1 MALPVEVDGGG
12 AEPGSFTVLG
22 QYPDLLVQSATRV
35 VNAETIIA
43 KENIYGVGFQFTI
56 PMTEYMGAG
65 PQASAGLRA
74 GWIQAMAAHAH
85 VVGMAYTQDVNASG
99 TLVDQMIITVGTPD
113 GENTADLTIPLSQLN
128 APGAFQQVD
137 DLYAIVARTA
147 GIAV

>member
-35 VNAETIIA
+35 VNAQTIVA
-43 KENIYGVGFQFTI
+43 RENIYGVSYQFTI

-65 PQASAGLRA
+65 PEASAGLRA

-85 VVGMAYTQDVNASG
+85 VIGMAYTQDVNAAG
-99 TLVDQMIITVGTPD
+99 TLVDQMVITVGTDD
-113 GENTADLTIPLSQLN
+113 GEQAADLTIPLASLN
-128 APGAFQQVD
+128 APGSFQKVD
-137 DLYAIVARTA
+137 DLWAIVARTA
-147 GIAV
+147 GIAA